1 MWRPRVGLLAIGLL
15 VWAGGALAQ
24 QEVLQQLP
32 FYEDQM
38 AGVKLGWQARTI
50 TGLWNFNDVSFQQSA
65 RLRKVY
71 RMPDQIIM
79 RLGTKIPIFTGNGS
93 GANGVYNFFLGTYGR
108 GNTQGGA
115 GGGGEGSVEG
125 ESSGAAEAMGPS
137 DAEVRAKV
145 RDFVAQ
151 AQGVAPPAMAP
162 EPGGAPAGAGAPA
175 GPEVGDLGIGDRAAE
190 QGPYA
195 GLPADQAE
203 EMFNKLEDQAKDIF
217 ARILELEEQRRML
230 GAQINV
236 PISEYDKID
245 QQEQR
250 LIMQLFE
257 LVQEA
262 MELAAN
268 SQTLAARG
276 QGLGA
281 FAGLNLYYHVFHI
294 GRPNRDIVFC
304 YRMDRDT
311 WLSVTINF
319 YTWQVDGITVANT
332 RGRWAGARTS
342 PAPDGTPGIALG
354 DSLEQIFNR
363 YGWPDGFESFYGKY
377 LVVHYYDT
385 NNVGFLLEHV
395 APKIWRVVR
404 IMIEPR
410 PNGKERQLGG
420 VQLGL
425 NAQQLLTI
433 RRRGTNKLVY
443 GQPHAVERPN
453 HRISVVTSPPAAADW
468 PPGVPL
474 DPRVFGA
481 FALGGGG
488 GAAGGGPEGSSS
500 EGESIEGG
508 SSAPNVN
515 IPSTGGNQ
523 VPSAPVTGG
532 LPSGAMVSA
541 PGVSSKSATDRYGRP
556 TALAQSPPDAGL
568 PGGAGGEGL
577 GAAGEVE
584 AAEQPDFGWVPY
596 PMPWRY
602 DWDAYNV
609 EPLCGAEA
617 AAAGTGGDSGAEGGS
632 SSDAGGEPGAAAGGG
647 GGGGGSASVSRE
659 ELAAALSAIYAD
671 GTGQVGYNIVYGGR
685 SNPAD
690 CHVNTLISESEYRWD
705 YSFATRPRVEGN
717 RLIAG
722 DTKVEF
728 GLDQDGLCTQ
738 IGVMGVEWG
747 GARTKRGIALGSTL
761 RDVFLRYG
769 PPLLYNE
776 LTQDI
781 NEQAPNVH
789 FASYARDEL
798 GRPRGNINLVLQD
811 KYVTAMQIVQIGVQ

>member
-15 VWAGGALAQ
+15 VWTGGARAQ

-50 TGLWNFNDVSFQQSA
+50 TGLWNFNDVGFEQAA

-79 RLGTKIPIFTGNGS
+79 RLGTKIPIFTGSGT
-93 GANGVYNFFLGTYGR
+93 GANGVYNFYLGTYGR
-108 GNTQGGA
+108 GNQQGGA
-115 GGGGEGSVEG
+115 GGAGGEGGVEG
-125 ESSGAAEAMGPS
+125 ESSAAEAMGPS

-145 RDFVAQ
+145 QDFVAQ
-151 AQGVAPPAMAP
+151 AQGVAPPTAGPGPTGAAP
-162 EPGGAPAGAGAPA
+162 GSGPGAPA
-175 GPEVGDLGIGDRAAE
+175 GPEVGELGIGDRAAE

-195 GLPADQAE
+195 GLPPDEAE
-203 EMFNKLEDQAKDIF
+203 EMFNRLDERAKE
-217 ARILELEEQRRML
+217 ILAGLLGLIEQRRLL

-245 QQEQR
+245 EQAQQLLME
-250 LIMQLFE
+250 LFE
-257 LVQEA
+257 LAQEA

-276 QGLGA
+276 GGLGS
-281 FAGLNLYYHVFHI
+281 FSGLSLYYHVFHI

-332 RGRWAGARTS
+332 RGPWAGARTS
-342 PAPDGTPGIALG
+342 TGPDGTPGIALG

-377 LVVHYYDT
+377 LMVHYYDT
-385 NNVGFLLEHV
+385 NNVGFMLEHT
-395 APKIWRVVR
+395 APKVWRVVR

-425 NAQQLLTI
+425 NAQQLLTV
-433 RRRGTNKLVY
+433 RRRGTNRLVY

-453 HRISVVTSPPAAADW
+453 HRISVLTSPPAAADW

-474 DPRVFGA
+474 DPRIFGG
-481 FALGGGG
+481 FALGSGGG
-488 GAAGGGPEGSSS
+488 TAGGGTEGDSGGEGDLEGS
-500 EGESIEGG
+500 GT
-508 SSAPNVN
+508 SAPDVN

-523 VPSAPVTGG
+523 VPSAPATGG
-532 LPSGAMVSA
+532 LASGAFASA
-541 PGVSSKSATDRYGRP
+541 PGVHSNSATDRYGRP
-556 TALAQSPPDAGL
+556 VAMAQSLDSGL
-568 PGGAGGEGL
+568 PGEGGL
-577 GAAGEVE
+577 GTAGEVE
-584 AAEQPDFGWVPY
+584 SAEEPDFGWVPY
-596 PMPWRY
+596 PMPWRF
-602 DWDAYNV
+602 DWDEFNV
-609 EPLCGAEA
+609 EPLCGAETA
-617 AAAGTGGDSGAEGGS
+617 AADTGGDLGAEGGLS
-632 SSDAGGEPGAAAGGG
+632 TSEGEGGDSGGG
-647 GGGGGSASVSRE
+647 GGGGGGALSVSRE
-659 ELAAALSAIYAD
+659 ALAAMLNVIYSD
-671 GTGQVGYNIVYGGR
+671 GTGQTGYNLVFGGR
-685 SNPAD
+685 SSPANCD
-690 CHVNTLISESEYRWD
+690 IDTLISESEYRWD
-705 YSFATRPRVEGN
+705 YSFPTTPRIEGN

-728 GLDQDGLCTQ
+728 GLDMDGLCTQ
-738 IGVMGVEWG
+738 IGVMGVKWG

-761 RDVFLRYG
+761 RDVFLRDG

-789 FASYARDEL
+789 MASYARDEL